1 MAVSSKLTFVFTF
14 FYVAVI
20 IYLLL
25 FLTIPEFQ
33 VAILQSREQIAYL
46 TQGENYFITLLISI
60 LICFIG
66 NASIG
71 FPIPYPFVLF
81 SFSQSIFT
89 KYILLG
95 IPTEMI
101 LVNGSFWLELS
112 GIIITGGLGSI
123 LGELVSVI
131 VGFGA
136 KKVAEKTDSQAFQNV
151 KGFGRIVLDHPKSTY
166 LLIFLAAALPIP
178 DDPIWI
184 ALGMSDKK
192 VNYLKCVLWGW
203 LGKNFTTLFY
213 VTLPIFIILGY
224 RASGIEINDITSVI
238 TESIMLLVTLT
249 IMFFILSFNWDK
261 FIDQRQSKKQN

>member
-1 MAVSSKLTFVFTF
+1 MAVSRKLTIVFAL

-20 IYLLL
+20 IYLFL
-25 FLTIPEFQ
+25 FLTVPEVQ
-33 VAILQSREQIAYL
+33 DAIIKSREQIATL
-46 TQGENYFITLLISI
+46 TQGANYFITILISI
-60 LICFIG
+60 FICFIG

-89 KYILLG
+89 KYALLG
-95 IPTEMI
+95 LPFEMI
-101 LVNGSFWLELS
+101 MINGYFWLELT
-112 GIIITGGLGSI
+112 GIIIAGGLGSI

-136 KKVAEKTDSQAFQNV
+136 KKVAQKTDSQAFQNV

-166 LLIFLAAALPIP
+166 LFIFLAAALPIP

-192 VNYLKCVLWGW
+192 VNYLKCVIWGW
-203 LGKNFTTLFY
+203 LGKNITTLFY
-213 VTLPIFIILGY
+213 VTLPILIILGY
-224 RASGIEINDITSVI
+224 RSSGIEINDINSVI

-249 IMFFILSFNWDK
+249 VMFFILNFNWDK
-261 FIDQRQSKKQN
+261 FIEQRQLKKHN